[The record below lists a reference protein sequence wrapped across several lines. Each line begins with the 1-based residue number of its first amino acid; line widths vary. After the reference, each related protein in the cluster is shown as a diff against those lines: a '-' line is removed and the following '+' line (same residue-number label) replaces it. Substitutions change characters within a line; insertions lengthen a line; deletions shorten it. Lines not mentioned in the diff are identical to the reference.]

1 MGTPLAAFS
10 VSRIERQR
18 SENAM
23 EEVQKTQEYPAERER
38 RRMQQP
44 YEGADRRKRASVEQP
59 VDDPNSPRLPV
70 SGEDG
75 TGRR

>member
-1 MGTPLAAFS
+1 
-10 VSRIERQR
+10 
-18 SENAM
+18 M
-23 EEVQKTQEYPAERER
+23 EELQKTQEYAAERER

-44 YEGADRRKRASVEQP
+44 YEGDDRRKRASAEQP
-59 VDDPNSPRLPV
+59 VDNPDAPELPV

>member
-1 MGTPLAAFS
+1 
-10 VSRIERQR
+10 
-18 SENAM
+18 M
-23 EEVQKTQEYPAERER
+23 EELQKTQEYAAERER

-44 YEGADRRKRASVEQP
+44 YEGEDRRKRASVGEP
-59 VDDPNSPRLPV
+59 VDDLESPRLPV

>member
-1 MGTPLAAFS
+1 
-10 VSRIERQR
+10 
-18 SENAM
+18 M
-23 EEVQKTQEYPAERER
+23 EELQKTQEYSAERER
-38 RRMQQP
+38 RRGNQP

-59 VDDPNSPRLPV
+59 VDNPNSPTLPV

>member
-1 MGTPLAAFS
+1 
-10 VSRIERQR
+10 
-18 SENAM
+18 M
-23 EEVQKTQEYPAERER
+23 EELQKTQEYAAERER

-44 YEGADRRKRASVEQP
+44 YEGEDRRKRASAEPSVENP
-59 VDDPNSPRLPV
+59 DSPSLPV

>member
-1 MGTPLAAFS
+1 
-10 VSRIERQR
+10 
-18 SENAM
+18 M
-23 EEVQKTQEYPAERER
+23 EELQKTQEYAAERER

-44 YEGADRRKRASVEQP
+44 YEGNDRRKRASAAQP
-59 VDDPNSPRLPV
+59 VDNPDAPKLPV

>member
-1 MGTPLAAFS
+1 
-10 VSRIERQR
+10 
-18 SENAM
+18 M
-23 EEVQKTQEYPAERER
+23 EELQKTQEYAAERER

-44 YEGADRRKRASVEQP
+44 YEGEDRRKGASAQQP
-59 VDDPNSPRLPV
+59 VDNPDSPELPV

>member
-1 MGTPLAAFS
+1 
-10 VSRIERQR
+10 
-18 SENAM
+18 M
-23 EEVQKTQEYPAERER
+23 EELQKTQEYAAERER

-44 YEGADRRKRASVEQP
+44 YEGDDRRKRAAAAQLP
-59 VDDPNSPRLPV
+59 VDDPDAPELPV

>member
-1 MGTPLAAFS
+1 
-10 VSRIERQR
+10 
-18 SENAM
+18 M
-23 EEVQKTQEYPAERER
+23 EELQKTQEYAAERER

-44 YEGADRRKRASVEQP
+44 YDGEDRRKRQSAEQP
-59 VDDPNSPRLPV
+59 VDNPDDPELPV

>member
-1 MGTPLAAFS
+1 
-10 VSRIERQR
+10 
-18 SENAM
+18 M
-23 EEVQKTQEYPAERER
+23 EELQKTQEYAAERER

-44 YEGADRRKRASVEQP
+44 YDGEDRRKRAGAGQP
-59 VDDPNSPRLPV
+59 AGNPDLPELPV

>member
-1 MGTPLAAFS
+1 
-10 VSRIERQR
+10 
-18 SENAM
+18 M
-23 EEVQKTQEYPAERER
+23 EELQKTQEYAADRER

-44 YEGADRRKRASVEQP
+44 YEGEDRRKRAGAAQP
-59 VDDPNSPRLPV
+59 VDHPDSPSLPV

>member
-1 MGTPLAAFS
+1 
-10 VSRIERQR
+10 
-18 SENAM
+18 M
-23 EEVQKTQEYPAERER
+23 EELQKTQEYAAERER

-44 YEGADRRKRASVEQP
+44 YDGEERRKRASNEQP
-59 VDDPNSPRLPV
+59 VDNPDSPELPA

>member
-1 MGTPLAAFS
+1 
-10 VSRIERQR
+10 
-18 SENAM
+18 M
-23 EEVQKTQEYPAERER
+23 EELNKTQEYPAERER

-44 YEGADRRKRASVEQP
+44 REGEDRRKRASVHQP
-59 VDDPNSPRLPV
+59 VDDPDSPELPV

>member
-1 MGTPLAAFS
+1 
-10 VSRIERQR
+10 
-18 SENAM
+18 M
-23 EEVQKTQEYPAERER
+23 EELQKTQEYAAERER

-44 YEGADRRKRASVEQP
+44 YEGEDRRKRAGIQQP
-59 VDDPNSPRLPV
+59 VDNPDSPELPV

>member
-1 MGTPLAAFS
+1 
-10 VSRIERQR
+10 
-18 SENAM
+18 M
-23 EEVQKTQEYPAERER
+23 EELQKTQEYAAERER

-44 YEGADRRKRASVEQP
+44 YEGDERRKQSKAGQP
-59 VDDPNSPRLPV
+59 VDNPDSPELPV

>member
-1 MGTPLAAFS
+1 
-10 VSRIERQR
+10 
-18 SENAM
+18 M
-23 EEVQKTQEYPAERER
+23 EELQKTQEYGAERER

-44 YEGADRRKRASVEQP
+44 YEGEDRRKRQSAEQP
-59 VDDPNSPRLPV
+59 VDNPDDPELPV